1 MRRILTTIALTSL
14 LLAGTALAKEKV
26 YGKGVGEGDITKIS
40 TILAAPDEFA
50 GKTVRVEGTAVGV
63 CTHRGC
69 WVTLAS
75 DQEEQTMRVKV
86 EDGVIV
92 FPKEIIGEHVTV
104 EGVFTINKV
113 EAKCDATKHGEP
125 EVKCTTFYE
134 IKGAGATVDWK

>member
-1 MRRILTTIALTSL
+1 MRRFLTTITLMSL

-26 YGKGVGEGDITKIS
+26 YGKGVGEGEFTKIS

-50 GKTVRVEGTAVGV
+50 GKTVRVQGTAVGV
-63 CTHRGC
+63 CVHRGC

-92 FPKEIIGEHVTV
+92 FPKKIIGEHVQV
-104 EGVFTINKV
+104 EGAFTVNKV
-113 EAKCDATKHGEP
+113 EEKCDATKQGEP
-125 EVKCTTFYE
+125 EVKCTTYYQ
-134 IKGAGATVDWK
+134 ITGTGAVVDW